1 MYKYVIH
8 DDKKKSQES
17 CIYVR
22 VQFSY
27 TTEARVLLNQTIYYK
42 CKKLI
47 VISNIAA
54 RK

>member
-1 MYKYVIH
+1 MMT
-8 DDKKKSQES
+8 KKSQES
-17 CIYVR
+17 CICIR

-27 TTEARVLLNQTIYYK
+27 TSEARVLLNQIIYYK
-42 CKKLI
+42 CKKII